1 MPKLTVKT
9 DAGAEIVLDSEFG
22 PSLMEIVRD
31 AGIEEM
37 IALCGGCVACS
48 TCHVYV
54 EGDYI
59 NALPPMSDDEDG
71 LLDYSDARQEN
82 SRLACQI
89 PFTEALAGVHIT
101 MAPAN

>member
-1 MPKLTVKT
+1 MPQLIVKT
-9 DAGAEIVLDSEFG
+9 QAGAEIVIDGEVGLSV
-22 PSLMEIVRD
+22 MEIVRN
-31 AGIEEM
+31 AGVEDM

-54 EGDYI
+54 AEDFI
-59 NALPPMSDDEDG
+59 NALPSMGADEDG

-89 PFTEALAGVHIT
+89 PFTEALAGLRIT
-101 MAPAN
+101 MAPAQ